1 MAYTYVL
8 DMNKNP
14 LMPCHNGGFIRT
26 LLKDKKAKV
35 VRNKPFT
42 VQLLFEVRNKY
53 KQDMTLGVDA
63 GYKHIG
69 FSVSTSKAE
78 VFSAELEQECGMV
91 ERNKERRMY
100 RRQRRNRLR
109 FRKPRFNNHIASK
122 QKGWIA
128 PSLKRKRDT
137 HLRFIMMLKS
147 IMPIT
152 KITVEIGLFDPALMK
167 AVAEG
172 RILEGEDYQH
182 GEAEGFENMKSYI
195 RYRDSYICQNPDCK
209 CHKMS
214 ASDRE
219 KLKLA
224 VHHIGYYRNDR
235 SNRPGNLITL
245 CELSHTPEN
254 HHLDI
259 FSMDG
264 NQK

>member
-26 LLKDKKAKV
+26 LLKNKKAKV

-100 RRQRRNRLR
+100 RRQRRSRLR
-109 FRKPRFNNHIASK
+109 YRKPRFNNRIASK
-122 QKGWIA
+122 QKGMDSSIIKKKKRY
-128 PSLKRKRDT
+128 PSAFHHDVEKHHANHKNHCRDWSF
-137 HLRFIMMLKS
+137 R
-147 IMPIT
+147 P
-152 KITVEIGLFDPALMK
+152 
-167 AVAEG
+167 
-172 RILEGEDYQH
+172 
-182 GEAEGFENMKSYI
+182 
-195 RYRDSYICQNPDCK
+195 
-209 CHKMS
+209 
-214 ASDRE
+214 
-219 KLKLA
+219 
-224 VHHIGYYRNDR
+224 R
-235 SNRPGNLITL
+235 SNESYSRRTN
-245 CELSHTPEN
+245 S
-254 HHLDI
+254 
-259 FSMDG
+259 
-264 NQK
+264 